1 MKQRTRDVGARLGS
15 VQGPGTS
22 AELWY
27 ACVGDHVNE
36 VERFSREFLSDVESA
51 RVHEYRSPGSAERY
65 VVTRSLVRLVLGA
78 HLNRA
83 PRDVPVSRTDTGK
96 PVIAGGVHFNVS
108 HSGELILLGLCED
121 RPIGVDVERKRDVQR
136 VDLMVAR
143 WLDEAERQQFD
154 SLTSRGLTTSDAFLR
169 VWSLKE
175 ARLKALG
182 VGIAGSA
189 GAPLDTVVVRALDEL
204 LDDLALDGVDAG
216 YVGAVAFA

>member
-1 MKQRTRDVGARLGS
+1 
-15 VQGPGTS
+15 
-22 AELWY
+22 
-27 ACVGDHVNE
+27 
-36 VERFSREFLSDVESA
+36 
-51 RVHEYRSPGSAERY
+51 VHEYRNPGSAERY

-78 HLNRA
+78 HLQIA

-108 HSGELILLGLCED
+108 HSGELVLFGLCED

-136 VDLMVAR
+136 VDLLVNR
-143 WLDEAERQQFD
+143 WLDEVERQQFER
-154 SLTSRGLTTSDAFLR
+154 LISRGLTASDAFLR

-189 GAPLDTVVVRALDEL
+189 GAPLHTVVAHALDEL
-204 LDDLALDGVDAG
+204 LDDLSVGDREAG

>member
-1 MKQRTRDVGARLGS
+1 MGKRTRDVGARLGS
-15 VQGPGTS
+15 IRGPDTS
-22 AELWY
+22 AALWY

-78 HLNRA
+78 HLQIA
-83 PRDVPVSRTDTGK
+83 PRDVPVRRTDTGK

-108 HSGELILLGLCED
+108 HSGELILFGLCQD

-136 VDLMVAR
+136 VDLLVAR
-143 WLDEAERQQFD
+143 WLDEPEQAQFAR
-154 SLTSRGLTTSDAFLR
+154 LTSQGLAASDAFLR
-169 VWSLKE
+169 IWSLKE

-189 GAPLDTVVVRALDEL
+189 GAPLHSVVVHA
-204 LDDLALDGVDAG
+204 LDDLLDNLAVAGVTAD